1 MTILVAERSE
11 TDASEPRRQEMCWH
25 DVCRPGDLEPGW
37 GEAAWLD
44 GLQVA
49 LYRFPDGSFYA
60 AEQRCPATG
69 ANVMARGIM
78 GSRATAEGMVHTV
91 ASPLHKQVFRLD
103 DGRCLGDDALS
114 LKVFRTQVRDGRL
127 WVGVPR

>member
-11 TDASEPRRQEMCWH
+11 TDASELRWH

-69 ANVMARGIM
+69 AQVMARGIM
-78 GSRATAEGMVHTV
+78 GSRATAEGTVHTV

-103 DGRCLGDDALS
+103 DGRCLGDDSLS
-114 LKVFRTQVRDGRL
+114 LRVFRVQVRDGRL